1 MNRSRDAYTRRG
13 LAAVTGLTA
22 MLLIPGASGARTQ
35 DGSVYTAGQA
45 ASGRAIYEQACAVC
59 HQANLQGSFEAP
71 QLAGES
77 FLRFWA
83 DLSPEDLFVRI
94 SSSMP
99 PGEEGSLTREEYLD
113 VVAYLLQANG
123 APSGGTPLT
132 DAATVPIG
140 ALASG
145 ALRAGDT
152 AAGAASAA
160 AVAAPAAA
168 TAAASTAAREAGG
181 VTLAGAVD
189 AYRPVT
195 DEMLRDPDDG
205 DWLMIR
211 RNYEAWSYS
220 PLADVDRS
228 NVGGLELAWV
238 WAMNEGGW
246 NAPSPIVHDGVMY
259 LAGIGPVVQALD
271 AATGD
276 LIWEHEVEVAT
287 TGYSGMSR
295 NLAIYGDHLFMATPD
310 ARLVALDARTGE
322 RAWDTVIADHTEGF
336 RNTSGPVVAG
346 GVLVQGL
353 SGCDRYTRESCFI
366 SGYDAATGER
376 RWRFNTVARSD
387 EPGGNTWAD
396 VPDFLRGG
404 GDTWITGSYDPGLD
418 LVYFGVAQAK
428 PWVAL
433 SRGMTVNDPAL
444 YTNST
449 VALRPRGGDLA
460 WHFQHVPGET
470 LDLDEVYERVLVD
483 VGGRKTVF
491 SAGKHGILWKLDRE
505 TGEFLGHKETV
516 YQNVFDHIDPETG
529 AVTYRQD
536 IADAE
541 FEQLVPACPS
551 TAGGKNWHPM
561 SYHPGSGLLV
571 LPLAQSCME
580 LAAREV
586 AFELGSG
593 GVGMS
598 SRPFHEMP
606 GTDGNLGKLA
616 AYDAETLE
624 EVWSI
629 EQRPT
634 FLTGVLT
641 TAGGLA
647 FAGDLD
653 RRFRAFDVETGDE
666 LWRARLGT
674 SVQGFPISFRAGGR
688 QYVAVSTGLG
698 GGSPR
703 LMPRSLAPDVR
714 HPGSGN
720 ALYVFALPDAEGS
733 ATAAADALP
742 EANGPGAEADAGTLP
757 GEESA
762 AVEALPHPDGETDG
776 AEEVLALEKRIEEAV
791 LRADVA
797 FLDEV
802 CTDDFTYTHGDGW
815 TTGGAVL
822 GVDRKQAWLDS
833 LKGRYSLREVESQQV
848 EVHGDVAITMG
859 RLRARS
865 GGPEAERRSFS
876 FWYVRVYAQR
886 DGQWKYLSHRT
897 VDGPVYEN

>member
-1 MNRSRDAYTRRG
+1 MNGSGSGCVG
-13 LAAVTGLTA
+13 LTLTAAVVLVAGVPA
-22 MLLIPGASGARTQ
+22 PVAAQ
-35 DGSVYTAGQA
+35 APEDGGYTAAQA
-45 ASGRAIYEQACAVC
+45 ESGRAIYERECAVC
-59 HQANLQGSFEAP
+59 HQSNLQGTFEAP

-77 FLRFWA
+77 FLQFWG
-83 DLSPEDLFVRI
+83 DLSPGDLFVRI
-94 SSSMP
+94 SGSMP
-99 PGEEGSLTREEYLD
+99 PGQAGSLTDEAYLD

-123 APSGGTPLT
+123 APAGGTALT
-132 DAATVPIG
+132 EAETVSIGAAVSAATSAVAQAG
-140 ALASG
+140 AG
-145 ALRAGDT
+145 AP
-152 AAGAASAA
+152 AAGAEAAGGGAPASG
-160 AVAAPAAA
+160 AAPAASSPA
-168 TAAASTAAREAGG
+168 PEPGG
-181 VTLAGAVD
+181 VTVAGTVD
-189 AYRPVT
+189 DYRPVT
-195 DEMLRDPDDG
+195 DDMLRNPDDG

-211 RNYEAWSYS
+211 RNYQAWNYS
-220 PLADVDRS
+220 PLADIDRS
-228 NVGGLELAWV
+228 NAGELELAWV

-295 NLAIYGDHLFMATPD
+295 NLAIYEDKLFMATPD
-310 ARLVALDARTGE
+310 ARLIALDARNGE
-322 RAWDTVIADHTEGF
+322 RVWDTVIADHAEGF
-336 RNTSGPVVAG
+336 RNTSGPVVVDG
-346 GVLVQGL
+346 TLVQGL
-353 SGCDRYTRESCFI
+353 SGCDRYTLESCFI
-366 SGYDAATGER
+366 SGYDADTGER
-376 RWRFNTVARSD
+376 LWRFNTVARSD
-387 EPGGNTWAD
+387 EPGGNTWAN
-396 VPDFLRGG
+396 VPDYLRGG

-433 SRGMTVNDPAL
+433 SRGMTVDDPAL

-449 VALRPRGGDLA
+449 VALRPGDGELE

-483 VGGRKTVF
+483 VGGRKAVF

-505 TGEFLGHKETV
+505 TGKFLGHKETV
-516 YQNVFDHIDPETG
+516 YQNVFDRIDPETG

-536 IADAE
+536 IADAR

-561 SYHPGSGLLV
+561 GYHPGSGLLV

-606 GTDGNLGKLA
+606 GTDGRLGKLA
-616 AYDAETLE
+616 AYDAETLD

-641 TAGGLA
+641 TGGGLA

-674 SVQGFPISFRAGGR
+674 SVQGFPVSFRAGGR

-703 LMPRSLAPDVR
+703 LMPRTLAPDVR

-720 ALYVFALPDAEGS
+720 ALYVFALPDV
-733 ATAAADALP
+733 
-742 EANGPGAEADAGTLP
+742 
-757 GEESA
+757 EELD
-762 AVEALPHPDGETDG
+762 AVEAIELS
-776 AEEVLALEKRIEEAV
+776 EEESVVADVLALERRMEEAV
-791 LRADVA
+791 LQADVA
-797 FLDEV
+797 FLDGVLAE
-802 CTDDFTYTHGDGW
+802 DFTYTHGDGW
-815 TTGGAVL
+815 TTGGEIL
-822 GVDRKQAWLDS
+822 GVDSREEWLAS
-833 LKGRYSLREVESQQV
+833 LDGRYSQREVDSQQA
-848 EVHGDVAITMG
+848 EIHGDVAITMG

-865 GGPEAERRSFS
+865 GGPVAEQRSFS

-886 DGQWKYLSHRT
+886 DGEWKYLSHRT
-897 VDGPVYEN
+897 VHGPTYED

>member
-1 MNRSRDAYTRRG
+1 MNRSRNGRARR
-13 LAAVTGLTA
+13 LSASAAGLTA
-22 MLLIPGASGARTQ
+22 AALAAPAMGVLATVQPAA
-35 DGSVYTAGQA
+35 DGVYVAAQA
-45 ASGRAIYEQACAVC
+45 ESGRAIYERECAAC

-77 FLRFWA
+77 FLQFWA
-83 DLSPEDLFVRI
+83 DLSPGDLFVRI
-94 SSSMP
+94 RRSMP
-99 PGEEGSLTREEYLD
+99 PEQAGALTDEAYLN

-123 APSGGTPLT
+123 APAGRTALTEATTGTIGT
-132 DAATVPIG
+132 AATRTSSAI
-140 ALASG
+140 AQ
-145 ALRAGDT
+145 AGG
-152 AAGAASAA
+152 GAAATSPAA
-160 AVAAPAAA
+160 TLAPAAA
-168 TAAASTAAREAGG
+168 TAGG
-181 VTLAGAVD
+181 VTQAGTVE

-195 DEMLRDPDDG
+195 DEMLRNPDDG

-211 RNYEAWSYS
+211 RNYEAWSHS
-220 PLADVDRS
+220 PLSEIDRDT
-228 NVGGLELAWV
+228 VGELELAWV

-259 LAGIGPVVQALD
+259 LTGIGPVVQALD

-276 LIWEHEVEVAT
+276 LIWEHQVDVAT

-295 NLAIYGDHLFMATPD
+295 NLAIYDDSVFLATPD
-310 ARLVALDARTGE
+310 ARLIALDARTGE
-322 RAWDTVIADHTEGF
+322 RVWDTIIADHAEGF
-336 RNTSGPVVAG
+336 RNTSGPIVVG
-346 GVLVQGL
+346 GTLVQGL
-353 SGCDRYTRESCFI
+353 SGCDRYTQESCFI
-366 SGYDAATGER
+366 SGYDAGTGEQL
-376 RWRFNTVARSD
+376 WRFNTVARSD
-387 EPGGNTWAD
+387 EPGGNTWAN
-396 VPDFLRGG
+396 VPDYLRGG
-404 GDTWITGSYDPGLD
+404 GDTWITGSYDPSLD

-428 PWVAL
+428 PWVAR
-433 SRGMTVNDPAL
+433 SRGMTVDDPAL

-449 VALRPRGGDLA
+449 VALRPGDGTLE

-483 VGGRKTVF
+483 VGGRRTVF

-505 TGEFLGHKETV
+505 TGEFLGHQETV
-516 YQNVFDHIDPETG
+516 YQNVFDRIDPETG

-536 IADAE
+536 IADAQ

-561 SYHPGSGLLV
+561 SYHPESGLLV

-606 GTDGNLGKLA
+606 GTDGRLGKLA
-616 AYDAETLE
+616 AYDTETLE

-647 FAGDLD
+647 FVGDLD
-653 RRFRAFDVETGDE
+653 RRFRAFDVETGQE
-666 LWRARLGT
+666 LWQARLGT

-688 QYVAVSTGLG
+688 DYIAVSTGLG

-703 LMPRSLAPDVR
+703 LMPRALAPEVR
-714 HPGSGN
+714 YPSSGN
-720 ALYVFALPDAEGS
+720 ALYVFALPHQEPD
-733 ATAAADALP
+733 AAA
-742 EANGPGAEADAGTLP
+742 
-757 GEESA
+757 
-762 AVEALPHPDGETDG
+762 
-776 AEEVLALEKRIEEAV
+776 EVLALEQRMEAAV

-797 FLDEV
+797 FLDDV
-802 CTDDFTYTHGDGW
+802 CADDFTYTHGDGW
-815 TTGGAVL
+815 TTGGAIL
-822 GVDRKQAWLDS
+822 GVDRRDEWLAS
-833 LKGRYSLREVESQQV
+833 LDGRYSQREVDSQQV
-848 EVHGDVAITMG
+848 EIHGDVAITMG
-859 RLRARS
+859 RVRART
-865 GGPEAERRSFS
+865 GGAPEAQRSFS

-886 DGQWKYLSHRT
+886 NGEWQYVSHRT
-897 VDGPVYEN
+897 VHGPVYED